1 VAPRR
6 RRAFSSP
13 WRPHY
18 QVNRLRVRRETRA
31 CRVRW
36 SLGSENSQRR
46 EDNQGFPRRG
56 HPARRPTYIAAC
68 KYEDLSRLCGP
79 RMALSTRDFGGVMK
93 VGTTCQRLV
102 STVNRSDE
110 VSAAARLM
118 REVHVGYLVVVETD
132 ALGRGARPIGVL
144 TDRDLF

>member
-1 VAPRR
+1 
-6 RRAFSSP
+6 
-13 WRPHY
+13 
-18 QVNRLRVRRETRA
+18 
-31 CRVRW
+31 
-36 SLGSENSQRR
+36 
-46 EDNQGFPRRG
+46 
-56 HPARRPTYIAAC
+56 
-68 KYEDLSRLCGP
+68 
-79 RMALSTRDFGGVMK
+79 MK

-144 TDRDLF
+144 TDRDLFANAPGKGRHPERRLGR